1 MLADT
6 SKQDAAPTNPLET
19 DIKRYAKVGHRSH
32 TCPGYTCHVSA
43 DAEQPRGGAEAVPR
57 GDGAAAPGAVGQVR
71 AGAAR

>member
-6 SKQDAAPTNPLET
+6 NKQETAPTNPLET

-43 DAEQPRGGAEAVPR
+43 DAEQPRGGAEAVSR
-57 GDGAAAPGAVGQVR
+57 GDGAAAPGADGQVR
-71 AGAAR
+71 AGSAR